1 VGVTQT
7 SYTPS
12 GSEVVQTLPWKWN
25 VQGRIFI
32 IGGLG
37 FMFDAWDVSLNGILI
52 PLLSAEWNLSAGQ
65 AAWIGTANLLGMALG
80 AFVWATIADRIGR
93 KAAFTAT
100 IAVFVLFTVAG
111 VFATNIVVFAI
122 LRFIA
127 GFGLGGAIPVDYAL
141 VGEFTPRK
149 HRGRVLTAMD
159 AWWPVGAALAGFV
172 SAWLVAVWSD
182 WRPPLLAM
190 ILPAILLIFVRLWIP
205 ESPMFLIR
213 TNQHAKARD
222 VIDRLVHA
230 TGAEPVKYRLDTMD
244 DVPKMSAGAVF
255 DQLRR
260 VWAFSWRITLAVW
273 LLFLTVMFVYYVSLQ
288 WLPTFLMEA
297 GFEQTQAFMTTGGM
311 SAIGLL
317 GALVATFLVETTGR
331 RPLLAVSAVT
341 GSILLVIVAAFLHV
355 PAAVFPLVLA
365 YGLIIQVAIP
375 VMYAYASEIYPTQL
389 RSSGFGWASAVSRVS
404 AGVGPLLFV
413 THLIPA
419 FGLSGAFAFAAA
431 LVVVAVV
438 AMFFLAPET
447 TGKSLQD

>member
-1 VGVTQT
+1 MSQTQ
-7 SYTPS
+7 YVPS
-12 GSEVVQTLPWKWN
+12 GSEVVQSLAWKWN

-52 PLLSAEWNLSAGQ
+52 PLLSEAWNLTPGQ

-93 KAAFTAT
+93 KAAFSAT
-100 IAVFVLFTVAG
+100 IAVFAAFTIAG
-111 VFATNIVVFAI
+111 VFAPNIVVFAI
-122 LRFIA
+122 LRFLA

-172 SAWLVAVWSD
+172 SAWLVTIWAD

-190 ILPAILLIFVRLWIP
+190 VLPAILLIFVRLWIP

-213 TNQHAKARD
+213 TNQHDKARE
-222 VIDRLVHA
+222 VIDQLVKA
-230 TGAEPVKYRLDTMD
+230 TGAKPVAYRLDTMQD
-244 DVPKMSAGAVF
+244 IPKMSAGAVV

-260 VWAFSWRITLAVW
+260 VWSFSWRTTLAVW

-288 WLPTFLMEA
+288 WLPTFLMDA
-297 GFEQTQAFMTTGGM
+297 GFAQTQAFLTTGGM
-311 SAIGLL
+311 AAIGLV
-317 GALVATFLVETTGR
+317 GALLATVLVETTGR
-331 RPLLAVSAVT
+331 RPLLAIAAVT

-355 PAAVFPLVLA
+355 PAAVLPLVLV

-375 VMYAYASEIYPTQL
+375 VMYAYASELYPTSL
-389 RSSGFGWASAVSRVS
+389 RSSGFGWASAVSRIS
-404 AGVGPLLFV
+404 AGIGPLLFV
-413 THLIPA
+413 THLVPA
-419 FGLSGAFAFAAA
+419 FGLTGAFMFAAA
-431 LVVVAVV
+431 TVMLAVV
-438 AMFFLAPET
+438 AMFILAPET
-447 TGKSLQD
+447 TGKDLQD